1 MTLKMLWA
9 TMQFITRIPV
19 PEAWSRGVEFKD
31 YSRGVVWFPV
41 VGAVIG

>member
-31 YSRGVVWFPV
+31 Y
-41 VGAVIG
+41 